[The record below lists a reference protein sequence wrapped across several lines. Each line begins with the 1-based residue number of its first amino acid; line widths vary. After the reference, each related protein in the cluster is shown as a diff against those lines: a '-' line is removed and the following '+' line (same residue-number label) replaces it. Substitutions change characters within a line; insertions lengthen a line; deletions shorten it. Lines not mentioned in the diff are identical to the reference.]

1 MTDYKEYQTEPEAYV
16 LVAVPEY
23 GSTLSCEDSLRELEE
38 LTMTAGASVAGRIIQ
53 ERTSPDRATYVGS
66 GKVEEIRWMLLETG
80 AAGVIC
86 DDELSP
92 AQISGLSDALDC
104 KVMDRTMLILDIFAQ
119 RASSAEG
126 KAQVELAQQR
136 YRLSRLSGMGTALSR
151 LGGGIGTRGPGE
163 KKLETDRRHIR
174 SRISQLKREL
184 EDIVR
189 HRQVTREGRMRA
201 GILRVAIA
209 GYTNAGKSTL
219 LNTLTGAGVLQ
230 EDKLFATLDPTTR
243 KYTLASGQEILL
255 TDTVGF
261 IHKLP
266 HHLVDAFKSTLEEA
280 RYADYIIHVV
290 DASNPAAEEQ
300 MRIVYETLEQMNACS
315 GKILTVFNKMDRA
328 RGDLALRDPKAA
340 RTVKASLLYGKG
352 IEEIGRALEEMIR
365 GDRLFISRTLPY
377 TKAGLLQ
384 QIRVRGEIV
393 QEEYREDG
401 VLVMAYVP
409 RDVYGRVMAEVP
421 KDHFSREDS

>member
-300 MRIVYETLEQMNACS
+300 MRIVYETLEQMDACS